1 MFATKAVIP
10 TLWPEHYKVRA
21 PDRNVAK
28 GMNRDGLIGR
38 VLLLLG
44 LLKAGARAS

>member
-1 MFATKAVIP
+1 LSFLHYKAVAAG
-10 TLWPEHYKVRA
+10 LRL
-21 PDRNVAK
+21 AK

-38 VLLLLG
+38 VVLLLLG

>member
-1 MFATKAVIP
+1 
-10 TLWPEHYKVRA
+10 LWAAHYKARA
-21 PDRNVAK
+21 AHRRLAK

-38 VLLLLG
+38 VLLLLS